1 MSDDDLLADLARV
14 LGRVDP
20 PPDHVCEAAAAAI
33 ELRSLDADLA
43 ALLDDAEAPVGA
55 GVRSGA
61 DVAEPLVFE
70 VEVGDVIVEVE
81 VEADELHLQV
91 VPAEVLTIAVRSG
104 RSVAEVTTDDVGR
117 VSVPVPDERPVRF
130 ELTVGDRRV
139 VTDWFLV

>member
-20 PPDHVCEAAAAAI
+20 PPDHVREAAAAAI

-61 DVAEPLVFE
+61 DVAEPLVC
-70 VEVGDVIVEVE
+70 EVGDVIVEVE
-81 VEADELHLQV
+81 AEADELHLQV